1 MKLSATLRSSKNG
14 LINMKNNDQK
24 CFLWC
29 YVRHINLIK
38 IHPDRITQEDK
49 IVLIMMELNFLC
61 EKKILARLK
70 KRTIFVLICF
80 VTKIG

>member
-70 KRTIFVLICF
+70 KRTLFVLICF

>member
-14 LINMKNNDQK
+14 LINMKNNHQK